1 MVTIGLTP
9 EADEIN
15 KKLMRVFGFD
25 TEKDMALFAFAYAIK
40 EDITREPIANKG
52 TKWGTSSF
60 EDIDYEKILQICYPD
75 TKMDD
80 PLQYFVELMHAG
92 IYQMNTLVSRDSDLM
107 ISDLLPEE

>member
-9 EADEIN
+9 EVDEIN
-15 KKLMRVFGFD
+15 KRLMRKFGFD

-40 EDITREPIANKG
+40 ENILCETVTNKG

-80 PLQYFVELMHAG
+80 PLLYFVELMHAG
-92 IYQMNTLVSRDSDLM
+92 IRQINNLVSREPDLM
-107 ISDLLPEE
+107 ISDLLPKE